1 MFAATACADAVG
13 VKSIAITNAVSTVVL
28 SLSKT
33 SSSFP
38 WEHGWIR
45 MDAGELYFIT
55 FRDSFAK
62 RNVTKKNGGAEA
74 PPLELNR
81 FRFCLVRV
89 LLASGRATADTLAR
103 RRRITRAGAR
113 IGDDDCQI
121 AHGEVTCTNIADE
134 RKAVSVLEVANREHV
149 ALEAR
154 GDGLQSVGP
163 HRAGG
168 YVARVAGSRRSGRSG
183 GGAAVVGQRATARL
197 CTGDVAAH
205 GERIHRGIRH
215 RQTGVEAGLIGD
227 VRIQQDGTADANRED
242 IGCRGSTREARN
254 WQAGRSRAGRCRR
267 SEAQGER
274 RSSGQRGI
282 LRDVGCVGGVDREL
296 EAFNRVRVGVHH
308 FPYRDRKSTR
318 LNSSHLGISYAV

>member
-1 MFAATACADAVG
+1 MFAAIGCANAAG
-13 VKSIAITNAVSTVVL
+13 VKSTAITNAVSIVVL

-38 WEHGWIR
+38 REHGWIR
-45 MDAGELYFIT
+45 MDAGELYLIT
-55 FRDSFAK
+55 FRASFAK
-62 RNVTKKNGGAEA
+62 RNVTQKKWGSRSS
-74 PPLELNR
+74 PIELNR
-81 FRFCLVRV
+81 LRFCLVSV
-89 LLASGRATADTLAR
+89 LLASGRATGDALAS

-113 IGDDDCQI
+113 IGDDDWQI
-121 AHGEVTCTNIADE
+121 AHGKVTCTNIADE

-168 YVARVAGSRRSGRSG
+168 NVARVADSRRSGRSG

-205 GERIHRGIRH
+205 GERILRGIRH

-227 VRIQQDGTADANRED
+227 VRIQ
-242 IGCRGSTREARN
+242 
-254 WQAGRSRAGRCRR
+254 R
-267 SEAQGER
+267 SEER
-274 RSSGQRGI
+274 RVGQESR
-282 LRDVGCVGGVDREL
+282 
-296 EAFNRVRVGVHH
+296 
-308 FPYRDRKSTR
+308 
-318 LNSSHLGISYAV
+318 